1 MSEIKMVDKR
11 KLLILGAGQYGR
23 VLKEIAE
30 ATGQYSEI
38 AFLDDTPTEGVIGS
52 LNEYNIFSDCFT
64 DAIVAIGN
72 PEVRMRWIEKISEEY
87 HIPVIIHPSA
97 YVSPSA
103 RIDSGS
109 IVEPLAVINTDVII
123 GRGCIISAG
132 AIINHNSVVSD
143 GVHCD
148 VGCVIPAR
156 SNIESMRKIVQGELP
171 LR

>member
-1 MSEIKMVDKR
+1 MKENNEIDER
-11 KLLILGAGQYGR
+11 KLLILGAGQYGH
-23 VLKEIAE
+23 VLKEVAE
-30 ATGQYSEI
+30 ATGQYSQI
-38 AFLDDTPTEGVIGS
+38 AFLDDTPVEGVIGKLS
-52 LNEYNIFSDCFT
+52 EYERFADCYT

-72 PEVRMRWIEKISEEY
+72 PEVRMRWLEELGENFI
-87 HIPVIIHPSA
+87 IPVIIHPTA

-103 RIDSGS
+103 NVGVGS
-109 IVEPLAVINTDVII
+109 IVEPLAVIHTEVII

-132 AIINHNSVVSD
+132 SIINHNCVVAE

-156 SNIESMRKIVQGELP
+156 SQIEPMKKIVQGELP